1 MAKEVIMPKVDM
13 DQETGTVVEWRK
25 QNGEHV
31 NAGEVILVI
40 ETDKVAVDVESP
52 GTGILQGISVGP
64 GDVVPIGTVIAY
76 LMAEGEDLT
85 QGQKPASKP
94 DQKSPISKNEVAY
107 QQAATPLAK
116 NIAAAH
122 GLDLNTIIPSG
133 KGLRV
138 TKADVEAKLLG
149 ESSEKTEGKVYASPA
164 ARRAA
169 RESQVD
175 LKSVQG
181 SGPKGRIQTHDVLAF
196 LEQRDLKELPV
207 ETQVVET
214 KVDQAEVIPLIGMRR
229 TIAERMTANYQ
240 NIPHIKFTSRV
251 IMSEFASARDKLNEL
266 AKRSDEQKIS
276 ATAMFVKLV
285 ASTLARNPF
294 LNSSLKNDEIILHR
308 DINIGVAVALENGLI
323 VPVVKNAD
331 RKGFSEIAAEV
342 NDLSTRARAGKLI
355 NADVKGGTFTIS
367 NLGPFGIEQF
377 DAIINAPEAAIL
389 AVGATQLEAIP
400 SDDGTIRSLPVMRM
414 TLSVDHRI
422 VDGAVAARFMA
433 DLKTILEAPILIA
446 Y

>member
-25 QNGEHV
+25 NNGDYV
-31 NAGEVILVI
+31 NTGEVILVI

-52 GTGILQGISVGP
+52 ASGVLQGISVGP
-64 GDVVPIGTVIAY
+64 GDVVPIGTIIAY
-76 LMAEGEDLT
+76 LLSEGEALPE
-85 QGQKPASKP
+85 GPKPASKP
-94 DQKSPISKNEVAY
+94 DQKSPASKEVPY
-107 QQAATPLAK
+107 RPTATPLAK
-116 NIAAAH
+116 NMAAAH
-122 GLDLNTIIPSG
+122 GLDLITIVPSG
-133 KGLRV
+133 KGFKV
-138 TKADVEAKLLG
+138 TKADVEAKLQG
-149 ESSEKTEGKVYASPA
+149 ESAEKMEGKVYASPA

-169 RESQVD
+169 RESQVEIR
-175 LKSVQG
+175 SVQG
-181 SGPKGRIQTHDVLAF
+181 SGPKGRIQTHDVIAF
-196 LEQRDLKELPV
+196 MEQRDLTELPV
-207 ETQVVET
+207 QTPTAETEVV
-214 KVDQAEVIPLIGMRR
+214 QLIGMRR

-266 AKRSDEQKIS
+266 AIRSDEQKIS
-276 ATAMFVKLV
+276 ATAMLVKLV
-285 ASTLARNPF
+285 ASALARHPY
-294 LNSSLKNDEIILHR
+294 LNSSLKNDEILLHR

-331 RKGFSEIAAEV
+331 KKGFAEIAAEV

-414 TLSVDHRI
+414 TLSADHRI

>member
-25 QNGEHV
+25 NNGEHV
-31 NAGEVILVI
+31 KTGDVILVI

-52 GTGILQGISVGP
+52 GTGILEGISVGP

-76 LMAEGEDLT
+76 LLSEGEDLP

-94 DQKSPISKNEVAY
+94 DQKSPASKEEAPHR
-107 QQAATPLAK
+107 QPATPLAK
-116 NIAAAH
+116 NMAAAH

-133 KGLRV
+133 KGFKV
-138 TKADVEAKLLG
+138 TKADVEAKLIG
-149 ESSEKTEGKVYASPA
+149 ESSEKTGGKVYASPA

-169 RESQVD
+169 RESRVD
-175 LKSVQG
+175 LNFVPG
-181 SGPKGRIQTHDVLAF
+181 SGPKGRIQTNDVIAYM
-196 LEQRDLKELPV
+196 EQRDKTELAD
-207 ETQVVET
+207 EAQT
-214 KVDQAEVIPLIGMRR
+214 DRDEVIPLIGIRR

-251 IMSEFASARDKLNEL
+251 IMSEFAAARNKLNEL
-266 AKRSDEQKIS
+266 ALRSDEQKIS
-276 ATAMFVKLV
+276 ATAMIVKLV
-285 ASTLARNPF
+285 ASTLVRHPY
-294 LNSSLKNDEIILHR
+294 LNSSLKNDEILLHR

-331 RKGFSEIAAEV
+331 KKGFSEIAAEV

-355 NADVKGGTFTIS
+355 NADVKYGTFTIS

-400 SDDGTIRSLPVMRM
+400 DNDGIIRSYPVMRM
-414 TLSVDHRI
+414 TLSADHRI
-422 VDGAVAARFMA
+422 VDGAVAARFIA
-433 DLKTILEAPILIA
+433 DLKTILEAPILMA

>member
-25 QNGEHV
+25 KNGEYV

-52 GTGILQGISVGP
+52 GSGVLQGISVGP
-64 GDVVPIGTVIAY
+64 GDVVPIGAVIAY
-76 LMAEGEDLT
+76 LLAEGEGLP
-85 QGQKPASKP
+85 QGQQPASTP
-94 DQKSPISKNEVAY
+94 DQKSPASKGEVPY
-107 QQAATPLAK
+107 QQSATPVAK
-116 NIAAAH
+116 NMAAAH
-122 GLDLNTIIPSG
+122 GLDLNLIVPSG
-133 KGLRV
+133 KGTKV
-138 TKADVEAKLLG
+138 TKADVEARLLS
-149 ESSEKTEGKVYASPA
+149 ESTETMVGKVYASPA

-169 RESQVD
+169 KESQVD
-175 LKSVQG
+175 LTSVSG
-181 SGPKGRIQTHDVLAF
+181 SGPKGRIQTHDVKAF
-196 LEQRDLKELPV
+196 IEQLDRTERLV
-207 ETQVVET
+207 ETP
-214 KVDQAEVIPLIGMRR
+214 KAEAEGIPLVGMRR

-251 IMSEFASARDKLNEL
+251 IMSGFETARNQLNEL
-266 AKRSDEQKIS
+266 AKRSDKQKIS

-285 ASTLARNPF
+285 ASTLAHHPY
-294 LNSSLKNDEIILHR
+294 LNSSLSNEEILLHR

-331 RKGFSEIAAEV
+331 QKGIAEIAAEV
-342 NDLSTRARAGKLI
+342 NDLSTRARAGKLV

-400 SDDGTIRSLPVMRM
+400 DAEGVIRSYPVLRL

-433 DLKTILEAPILIA
+433 DLKTVLEAPILIA

>member
-25 QNGEHV
+25 KNGEYV
-31 NAGEVILVI
+31 NVGDVILVI

-52 GTGILQGISVGP
+52 GSGVLQGITVGP

-76 LMAEGEDLT
+76 LLAEGEALP
-85 QGQKPASKP
+85 QGEKPALKP
-94 DQKSPISKNEVAY
+94 DQKPPVSKDEVPHR
-107 QQAATPLAK
+107 QLATPLAK
-116 NIAAAH
+116 NMAAAH
-122 GLDLNTIIPSG
+122 GLDLNLIVPSG
-133 KGLRV
+133 KGSKV
-138 TKADVEAKLLG
+138 TKADVEARLLS
-149 ESSEKTEGKVYASPA
+149 ESSETMVGKVYASPA

-169 RESQVD
+169 RENDVD
-175 LKSVQG
+175 LTFVAG
-181 SGPKGRIQTHDVLAF
+181 SGPKGRIQTHDVKAF
-196 LEQRDLKELPV
+196 LEKQERVELPV
-207 ETQVVET
+207 ATQPDDIE
-214 KVDQAEVIPLIGMRR
+214 AIPLIGIRR

-240 NIPHIKFTSRV
+240 NIPHIRFTSRV
-251 IMSEFASARDKLNEL
+251 IMRDFETARNQLNEL
-266 AKRSDEQKIS
+266 AKRFDQQKIS

-285 ASTLARNPF
+285 ASTLAHHPF
-294 LNSSLKNDEIILHR
+294 LNSSLRNEEILLHR
-308 DINIGVAVALENGLI
+308 DINIGVAVALKNGLI

-331 RKGFSEIAAEV
+331 KKGIAEIAAEV
-342 NDLSTRARAGKLI
+342 NDLSTRARDGKLV
-355 NADVKGGTFTIS
+355 NTDVKGGTFTIS

-400 SDDGTIRSLPVMRM
+400 DDDREIRSCPVMRM

-422 VDGAVAARFMA
+422 VDGAVAARFMG
-433 DLKTILEAPILIA
+433 DLKTVLEAPILIA

>member
-25 QNGEHV
+25 NNGEFV
-31 NAGEVILVI
+31 ETGDVILVI

-76 LMAEGEDLT
+76 LLSEGDDLPEE
-85 QGQKPASKP
+85 QKPTPKP
-94 DQKSPISKNEVAY
+94 EQKSLTSKSEVAY
-107 QQAATPLAK
+107 QQSATPLAK
-116 NIAAAH
+116 NMAAAH
-122 GLDLNTIIPSG
+122 GLDLNTIVPSG
-133 KGLRV
+133 KGFKV
-138 TKADVEAKLLG
+138 TKADVEAKLQG
-149 ESSEKTEGKVYASPA
+149 ESAEKMEGKVYASPA

-175 LKSVQG
+175 IRSVQG
-181 SGPKGRIQTHDVLAF
+181 SGPKGRIQTHDVIAF
-196 LEQRDLKELPV
+196 MEQRDLTELPV
-207 ETQVVET
+207 QTPTAETEVV
-214 KVDQAEVIPLIGMRR
+214 QLIGMRR

-266 AKRSDEQKIS
+266 AIRSDEQKIS
-276 ATAMFVKLV
+276 ATAMLVKLV
-285 ASTLARNPF
+285 ASALARHPY
-294 LNSSLKNDEIILHR
+294 LNSSLKNDEILLHR

-331 RKGFSEIAAEV
+331 KKGFAEIAAEV

-414 TLSVDHRI
+414 TLSADHRI

>member
-25 QNGEHV
+25 KNGENV
-31 NAGEVILVI
+31 KTGDVILVI

-52 GTGILQGISVGP
+52 GTGILEGISVGP

-76 LMAEGEDLT
+76 LLSEGEELPR
-85 QGQKPASKP
+85 GEKPASKP
-94 DQKSPISKNEVAY
+94 DQKSPASKDEVAY
-107 QQAATPLAK
+107 RQSATPLAK
-116 NIAAAH
+116 NMAAAH

-133 KGLRV
+133 KGLKV
-138 TKADVEAKLLG
+138 TKADVEARLLG
-149 ESSEKTEGKVYASPA
+149 KSPERIEGKVYASPA

-169 RESQVD
+169 KESHVD
-175 LKSVQG
+175 LTNVLG
-181 SGPKGRIQTHDVLAF
+181 SGPKGRIQTTDVIAF
-196 LEQRDLKELPV
+196 IEQRDRTELPV
-207 ETQVVET
+207 ETLTAET
-214 KVDQAEVIPLIGMRR
+214 EVIQLIGMRR

-251 IMSEFASARDKLNEL
+251 IMSEFTSARNKLNEL

-276 ATAMFVKLV
+276 TTAMLVKFVATA
-285 ASTLARNPF
+285 LAHNPF
-294 LNSSLKNDEIILHR
+294 LNSSLKNDEILLHR

-331 RKGFSEIAAEV
+331 KKGFAEIAVEV
-342 NDLSTRARAGKLI
+342 NDLSTRARSGKLI

-389 AVGATQLEAIP
+389 AVGATQLEAI
-400 SDDGTIRSLPVMRM
+400 SDEDGTIRSYPVMRM
-414 TLSVDHRI
+414 TLSADHRI

-433 DLKTILEAPILIA
+433 DLKTILEAPILMT

>member
-13 DQETGTVVEWRK
+13 DQETGTVIEWRK
-25 QNGEHV
+25 KSGEHV
-31 NAGEVILVI
+31 TAGEIILVI

-52 GTGILQGISVGP
+52 GTGILEGIAVGP

-76 LMAEGEDLT
+76 LLSEGEDLPGR
-85 QGQKPASKP
+85 QNSASNLDQKTPASKEEKTFRQP
-94 DQKSPISKNEVAY
+94 
-107 QQAATPLAK
+107 ATPLAK
-116 NIAAAH
+116 NMAAAY
-122 GLDLNTIIPSG
+122 GIDLNTVVPSG
-133 KGLRV
+133 IGAKV
-138 TKADVEAKLLG
+138 TKADVVAKLQG
-149 ESSEKTEGKVYASPA
+149 GYSEITEGKVYASPS
-164 ARRAA
+164 ARRTA
-169 RESQVD
+169 RDSLVD
-175 LKSVQG
+175 LAAVQG
-181 SGPKGRIQTHDVLAF
+181 SGPKGRIQTNDVVAYI
-196 LEQRDLKELPV
+196 EKRDRTELPV
-207 ETQVVET
+207 ETQTDEVEVV
-214 KVDQAEVIPLIGMRR
+214 QLIGMRK

-251 IMSEFASARDKLNEL
+251 IMSEFTSARDKLNEL

-276 ATAMFVKLV
+276 TTAMLVKLV
-285 ASTLARNPF
+285 ASTLVRHPF
-294 LNSSLKNDEIILHR
+294 LNSSLKNDEILLHR

-331 RKGFSEIAAEV
+331 KKGFAEIAAEV

-389 AVGATQLEAIP
+389 AVGATQFEAIP
-400 SDDGTIRSLPVMRM
+400 DDGGIIRSYPVMRM
-414 TLSVDHRI
+414 TLSADHRI
-422 VDGAVAARFMA
+422 VDGAVAARFMV
-433 DLKTILEAPILIA
+433 DLKSILEAPILIA